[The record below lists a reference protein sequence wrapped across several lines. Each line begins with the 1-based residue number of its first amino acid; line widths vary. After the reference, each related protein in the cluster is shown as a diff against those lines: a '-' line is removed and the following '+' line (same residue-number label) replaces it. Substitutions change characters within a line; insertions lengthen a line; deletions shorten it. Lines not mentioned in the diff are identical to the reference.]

1 VCEVNQTL
9 SLCRRHHSPETWIK
23 SLEVDHIKVF
33 NFQRLTKGET
43 HIEEREGHLKALA
56 RSLRRRHK
64 IKNKKKIGSPR
75 EEARQ
80 GSRGGGSPLAITV

>member
-1 VCEVNQTL
+1 VCEVDRTL
-9 SLCRRHHSPETWIK
+9 SLCRHHHSPETWIK

-33 NFQRLTKGET
+33 NFQRLKGEI
-43 HIEEREGHLKALA
+43 HIEEREGHPKALA